1 MNYPPAS
8 IDKLSKL
15 SERQLQALEYDEQI
29 CKEMFIASNSTFLSA
44 DRYPLRNNTV
54 VRFNCILCKKDCEK
68 KWDNIV
74 PKIDRLYVNALCK
87 DCARKKGVEKRS
99 NAKKDESEKT
109 KEITKNIDES
119 RERYCKK
126 CNAVRPLNTFEIM
139 KHKVP
144 SKYCNIHDNK
154 RNNGSTP
161 KHTEQSISDLL
172 KEGGSSLV
180 QIKNKSKVGNITK
193 HSIIVF
199 KCVGYKKQCNNNGE
213 RTYTEFKE
221 LYCKDCKKTSSSE
234 KKSKASK
241 GKKRKTVNLNQGA
254 ADKRRKYIVEDI
266 RKLLSDQGA
275 EFIENQIID
284 EHVSTDTIVMF
295 KCANQDCLNT
305 HKKPVRDFE
314 PNNKRSGP
322 FCIDCTDD
330 NRSQKISLARTKV
343 LEPITDPINQKYC
356 PGCREIRNSISDF
369 CHSQNN
375 NIIVTYCK
383 YCRKKARIKDLRD
396 LQRRK
401 NSTCDDPS
409 KQKCLGCY
417 RWRNISE
424 FEDGCITCKI
434 VCRSSGR
441 RAYQNKVETCAKFNI
456 DNYDSKMCARCW
468 IIHPVENYITEVEN
482 IQGVLCKRCRDDIFE
497 YRDNVCEFY
506 LELKKSKAPCV
517 DCGEEDIR
525 LLEFDHIDR
534 SEKKFCVSQ
543 ARSLMQ
549 LQTEAEKCEM
559 RCGICHRRR
568 TKQQLKYGVNS
579 KVLKSYVDSIK
590 QSIGKCT
597 NCGWYDEELLEA
609 LEFDH
614 IDKNTKLFNISEMA
628 SHNISIDLIDKEI
641 SKCQLLC
648 IHCHKLKT
656 IKDNGYYLYLCDELN
671 MKRKDVREMLCNKN
685 I

>member
-87 DCARKKGVEKRS
+87 DCARKKGVEKKS
-99 NAKKDESEKT
+99 NAKKDENKKT

-172 KEGGSSLV
+172 QKGGSSLV

-213 RTYTEFKE
+213 RTYTGFNE
-221 LYCKDCKKTSSSE
+221 LYCKTCKKASTSE

-254 ADKRRKYIVEDI
+254 ADKRRKYTVEDI
-266 RKLLSDQGA
+266 RNMLYDQGA
-275 EFIENQIID
+275 EYIEDQTIEDHI
-284 EHVSTDTIVMF
+284 STKTYITF
-295 KCANQDCLNT
+295 RCASENCLNV
-305 HKKPVRDFE
+305 HKRQVRDFE
-314 PNNKRSGP
+314 TDNERSGP
-322 FCIDCTDD
+322 YCSECA
-330 NRSQKISLARTKV
+330 NNNKSQKISIARTKI
-343 LEPITDPINQKYC
+343 LEPITDPINQKHC
-356 PGCREIRNSISDF
+356 PCCKEIRDAKSDF
-369 CHSQNN
+369 YHNQND
-375 NIIVTYCK
+375 NIMVKYCK
-383 YCRKKARIKDLRD
+383 YCRQKFRIKNMKD
-396 LQRRK
+396 LQKRK
-401 NSTCDDPS
+401 ASTCDDPS
-409 KQKCLGCY
+409 KQKCLACY
-417 RWRNISE
+417 RWRDKSE
-424 FEDGCITCKI
+424 FEDGCITCKSI
-434 VCRSSGR
+434 CRAAGR
-441 RAYQNKVETCAKFNI
+441 RAYQYNIISCDKFNKENKEKKKCTRCWAI
-456 DNYDSKMCARCW
+456 NPVDNYT
-468 IIHPVENYITEVEN
+468 TEVNN
-482 IQGVLCKRCRDDIFE
+482 IQGVVCKKCRDEIFR
-497 YRDNVCEFY
+497 YRDNVVEYY
-506 LELKKSKAPCV
+506 LELKNCNGPCV
-517 DCGEEDIR
+517 DCGEEDIKY
-525 LLEFDHIDR
+525 LEFDHIDR
-534 SEKKFCVSQ
+534 LEKEFCVSQ
-543 ARSLMQ
+543 AKSIMQ
-549 LQTEAEKCEM
+549 LHTEAEKCVM

-568 TKQQLKYGVNS
+568 TKQQLNYGVNPRPQ
-579 KVLKSYVDSIK
+579 KSYIDGIK

-614 IDKNTKLFNISEMA
+614 IDKNTKSFNISEMV
-628 SHNISIDLIDKEI
+628 SRNMNIDLINEEI

-671 MKRKDVREMLCNKN
+671 MKRKDVHEMLCNKKL
-685 I
+685 